1 MTEERQQRS
10 VTSTVF
16 FGYVCAC
23 SESTLDFRFLL
34 RNIMEWIVLL
44 FYLYPVLSN
53 RARYS
58 HFALFILYKKKQGF
72 EIFFLSLLCSTWGHY
87 CILPVFFVP
96 ASFVK
101 ECTDLLMSKSKSLL
115 IVFVAY
121 HHNANVNPR
130 GYNEFISR
138 FCVYLY
144 YSITM

>member
-1 MTEERQQRS
+1 M
-10 VTSTVF
+10 
-16 FGYVCAC
+16 
-23 SESTLDFRFLL
+23 
-34 RNIMEWIVLL
+34 LL

-138 FCVYLY
+138 FCVLGSMKTRTQSAVSYK
-144 YSITM
+144 IRKKCKFRETVGFA

>member
-1 MTEERQQRS
+1 MCVCMLGNYFGFS
-10 VTSTVF
+10 VF
-16 FGYVCAC
+16 AEKYNG
-23 SESTLDFRFLL
+23 
-34 RNIMEWIVLL
+34 IVLL

-58 HFALFILYKKKQGF
+58 HFALFILYKKNRDLRYF
-72 EIFFLSLLCSTWGHY
+72 FFLY
-87 CILPVFFVP
+87 CAVHGGIIAYYQFFFVP

-138 FCVYLY
+138 FCVVY
-144 YSITM
+144 

>member
-87 CILPVFFVP
+87 CILPVFFFVP

-138 FCVYLY
+138 FCVY